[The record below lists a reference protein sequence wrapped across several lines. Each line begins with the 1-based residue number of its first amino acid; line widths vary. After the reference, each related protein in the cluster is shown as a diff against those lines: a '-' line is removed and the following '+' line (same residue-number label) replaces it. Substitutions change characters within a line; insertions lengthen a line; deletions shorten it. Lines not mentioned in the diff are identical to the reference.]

1 MKGLQGWVKTH
12 LEHRRILGMA
22 ASSLAGQESM
32 LLRFARWMGRQGV
45 EDPAQITRGLLEDYA
60 LFEAS
65 RPSRSGKGQPLRKI
79 SLLSILVAV
88 RHFTRYLEKAG
99 AVLRDEGKSLEM
111 PKVPRACRRPPSR
124 EALAVLLAS
133 PGEDRFGL
141 RDRAIFET
149 LYSTGLRRAELCA
162 LNLEDCDRASGTVRV
177 NQGKGGKDRLVPIGK
192 TALDALARYLQR
204 SRPRLRPRGPALFV
218 NQYGQR
224 MKPVVLNTLFERYCR
239 NLELDPPITP
249 HLLRHAFATG
259 LLENGA
265 DIRHVQA
272 MLGHTGIHTTEV
284 YTHVS
289 ARRLLKQVERFHPRP
304 RLEEQ
309 ASSF

>member
-1 MKGLQGWVKTH
+1 MKGLQGWVKSY
-12 LEHRRILGMA
+12 LEHRRMLGMA
-22 ASSLAGQESM
+22 ASTLAGHESM

-45 EDPAQITRGLLEDYA
+45 EDPAQITRTLLEEYA
-60 LFEAS
+60 LFES
-65 RPSRSGKGQPLRKI
+65 RRPSRTRKGQPIRRVT
-79 SLLSILVAV
+79 LLNELVAV
-88 RHFTRYLEKAG
+88 RDFTHYLEKAG
-99 AVLRDEGKSLEM
+99 AVLRDEGKRLEM
-111 PKVPRACRRPPSR
+111 PKIPRTFRRPPSR
-124 EALAVLLAS
+124 EALAVLLAA
-133 PGEDRFGL
+133 PGRDRFGL

-177 NQGKGGKDRLVPIGK
+177 NQGKGGKDRMVPIGK
-192 TALDALARYLQR
+192 TALGALARYLQHG
-204 SRPRLRPRGPALFV
+204 RPRLRPRGPSLFV

-265 DIRHVQA
+265 DVRHVQA
-272 MLGHTGIHTTEV
+272 MLGHADIQTTEV

-289 ARRLLKQVERFHPRP
+289 ARFLLKQVERFHPRP
-304 RLEEQ
+304 SLEEP
-309 ASSF
+309 ASSS